1 VGCNGKWLEFRRSL
15 NCIPQK
21 QSNTTK
27 DVSAGSL
34 LSGGSAAPAHQTM
47 GTIRHGR
54 SQRRGGVVCD
64 MDAILLLIALTLISW
79 PASAWAFECIAGET
93 LQVRSNSHRIKPGP
107 CKVKRPL
114 DRAAF
119 CYSCQSEKAKRVT
132 NHCLHRKPP
141 SPRET
146 LASLVAQELSKL
158 PLVIRLASPVPREPA
173 QTRVRPHAF
182 ASRDTRVTDPHAQPA
197 LQALSKG
204 PLGLQHALLA
214 LQTRI
219 PRL

>member
-1 VGCNGKWLEFRRSL
+1 MSVSFHVTICLLSSAIVRRSSVTKMCL
-15 NCIPQK
+15 LRIYKTHPFILKVSRDFWIRHGKEGNQ
-21 QSNTTK
+21 TTTKLRTTDRRRRGNPRRTLWVVTASGWSSVDHSIAYPRSKATQQHK

-34 LSGGSAAPAHQTM
+34 LSGGSAAPAQTM

-119 CYSCQSEKAKRVT
+119 
-132 NHCLHRKPP
+132 
-141 SPRET
+141 
-146 LASLVAQELSKL
+146 
-158 PLVIRLASPVPREPA
+158 
-173 QTRVRPHAF
+173 
-182 ASRDTRVTDPHAQPA
+182 
-197 LQALSKG
+197 
-204 PLGLQHALLA
+204 
-214 LQTRI
+214 
-219 PRL
+219 

>member
-1 VGCNGKWLEFRRSL
+1 VTLGSGRR
-15 NCIPQK
+15 NQK
-21 QSNTTK
+21 RGNQTTTTDRRRRGNPRRTLWVVTASGWSSVDHSIAYPRSNTTQHNNTK
-27 DVSAGSL
+27 TSPPEVCCQEEV
-34 LSGGSAAPAHQTM
+34 AAPAQTM

-119 CYSCQSEKAKRVT
+119 
-132 NHCLHRKPP
+132 
-141 SPRET
+141 
-146 LASLVAQELSKL
+146 
-158 PLVIRLASPVPREPA
+158 
-173 QTRVRPHAF
+173 
-182 ASRDTRVTDPHAQPA
+182 
-197 LQALSKG
+197 
-204 PLGLQHALLA
+204 
-214 LQTRI
+214 
-219 PRL
+219 